1 MKTLRGIIDS
11 LEDSKIKVI
20 RDSPLGGLL
29 DFSNKPAWSATF
41 GLFLLG
47 RQLDIEKSNEIS
59 VACSV
64 LTPRVS
70 SRYWSCLWPVSCSA
84 EKKKGTAGKEISFYS
99 TLFGLESDVTVARV
113 ITMLKKKVP
122 DDPSLRIRYAVLALV
137 GGYLLPTSH
146 YPKIVKEHAEIGES
160 IYFSQFSLGSFN
172 L

>member
-1 MKTLRGIIDS
+1 MVS
-11 LEDSKIKVI
+11 
-20 RDSPLGGLL
+20 
-29 DFSNKPAWSATF
+29 DFRALPAWATV
-41 GLFLLG
+41 GYRKIQRDLG
-47 RQLDIEKSNEIS
+47 C
-59 VACSV
+59 VCWYACSV

-84 EKKKGTAGKEISFYS
+84 EKKKGTAGKEIPFYS

-137 GGYLLPTSH
+137 DGYLLPTSH

>member
-1 MKTLRGIIDS
+1 MVS
-11 LEDSKIKVI
+11 
-20 RDSPLGGLL
+20 
-29 DFSNKPAWSATF
+29 DFRALPAWATVEYRQIQRD
-41 GLFLLG
+41 LG
-47 RQLDIEKSNEIS
+47 CVCWD
-59 VACSV
+59 AYSV
-64 LTPRVS
+64 LSPRVS

-84 EKKKGTAGKEISFYS
+84 EKKKGTAGKEIPFYS

-137 GGYLLPTSH
+137 DGYLLPTSH